1 MSRLPALAV
10 VLGLFAT
17 GCGSD
22 NSVNPSPTQPTKI
35 VFTAN
40 LSALNEVPALAAGNA
55 ELGGRGV
62 ATVTFNVTRDSAG
75 NITAGTV
82 DVSATFTGFPNGTVV
97 TLAHIHRGD
106 SANFG
111 SVVIGTVPSAGEVT
125 MPNGTGSY
133 VHTGFPIGP
142 PVDIANE
149 VIANPAGFYY
159 NVHTPTNT
167 GGAARGQLV
176 RVP

>member
-1 MSRLPALAV
+1 MSRFPVLAV
-10 VLGLFAT
+10 VLALVAT

-22 NSVNPSPTQPTKI
+22 NDVSPSPTQPNKI
-35 VFTAN
+35 VFTAA

-55 ELGGRGV
+55 ELGGRGA
-62 ATVTFNVTRDSAG
+62 ATVTFNVTRDAAG

-97 TLAHIHRGD
+97 TLTHIHRGD
-106 SANFG
+106 SATMG
-111 SVVIGTVPSAGEVT
+111 AVVIGTVPSAGEVT
-125 MPNGTGSY
+125 MPNGFGSY
-133 VHTGFPIGP
+133 VHGGFPIGP

-149 VIANPAGFYY
+149 VIANPAAFYF
-159 NVHTPTNT
+159 NVHTPTNPS
-167 GGAARGQLV
+167 GAARGQLV